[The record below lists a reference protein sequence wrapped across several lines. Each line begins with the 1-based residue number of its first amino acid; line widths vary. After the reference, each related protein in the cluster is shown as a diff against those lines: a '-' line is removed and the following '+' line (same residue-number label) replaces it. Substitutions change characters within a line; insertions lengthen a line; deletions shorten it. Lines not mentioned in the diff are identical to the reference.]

1 MFSLVKN
8 ELIKI
13 FSKKVNWAYIIIIIG
28 AVIAA
33 GLIQRE
39 FAVEEDENWREGLE
53 AEISQLEADL
63 AVAPDEDKE
72 WLQSE
77 IDNKRDYL
85 ENDINPNA
93 RSTWHFLNSTVLGI
107 GMLVTLFSVIVGS
120 ASVASEFADGTIKQL
135 LIRPHPRW
143 AILLSK
149 YLSVIVYAVLLMGAL
164 ILSGYLVGLLFF
176 GAGDFN
182 AKFYELNL
190 SLDET
195 EAVIGTQFILKIL
208 YYLPSLLITITI
220 AFMISTLFKSQAMAV
235 GIGIFIVFV
244 SSTLGGIIIMLAEQY
259 TWAKFLIFPHMD
271 LTVFALQDTILQDV
285 TITTSLLI
293 LGAYYMIFMFITFWF
308 FQKRDIS
315 I

>member
-8 ELIKI
+8 ELVKI
-13 FSKKVNWAYIIIIIG
+13 FAKKVSWAYIIIIIA
-28 AVIAA
+28 AVIAT

-39 FAVEEDENWREGLE
+39 YAEDTKNDNWREGLQ

-63 AVAPDEDKE
+63 AVAADEEKE

-77 IDNKRDYL
+77 IDSKRVYL
-85 ENDINPNA
+85 EDDINPNA
-93 RSTWHFLNSTVLGI
+93 TSTWHFLNSTVLGI
-107 GMLVTLFSVIVGS
+107 GMLVTLFTVIVGS
-120 ASVASEFADGTIKQL
+120 ASVASEFTDGTIKQL
-135 LIRPHPRW
+135 LIRPHTRW

-149 YLSVIVYAVLLMGAL
+149 YLSVILYAIILLGVL
-164 ILSGYLVGLLFF
+164 ILAGYLVGLLFF

-182 AKFYELNL
+182 AKFYDINL
-190 SLDET
+190 DGQVEG
-195 EAVIGTQFILKIL
+195 VIGTQFLLKIM
-208 YYLPSLLITITI
+208 YYLPSLLVTMTI

-244 SSTLGGIIIMLAEQY
+244 SSMLGGFLIILAQQY
-259 TWAKFLIFPHMD
+259 TWVKFLIFPHMD
-271 LTVFALQDTILQDV
+271 LTIFAVQDTILQDV

-293 LGAYYMIFMFITFWF
+293 LGAYYVVFLFITFWS